1 MPYVDTQHLS
11 FADVVDLMEP
21 PQDRI
26 VSPYHVTDLLR
37 ASDANIGVSEFKQP
51 KDGNEMVGLM
61 DMGRAWEVIVRPFI
75 DRWAVE
81 RGFYLPSW
89 SVPMTLPDGI
99 IANLDGILH
108 GPEPSQLHVIE
119 SKARFAKPHDP
130 STRRSWMG
138 QVMTYCRIVGTY
150 KALMPILYLPS
161 RPPSIFFKL
170 HSLLF
175 TEMELAQN
183 WNRVQIARS
192 MAREQER
199 KEQEKGN
206 G

>member
-37 ASDANIGVSEFKQP
+37 FSDSSIGAEEYKA
-51 KDGNEMVGLM
+51 KDGTVMEGLM

-75 DRWAVE
+75 DKWAVE
-81 RGFYLPSW
+81 NGFYPPSW
-89 SVPMTLPDGI
+89 TIPITLPDGI

-108 GPEPSQLHVIE
+108 GPEPSQLHIIE

-130 STRRSWMG
+130 ATKRSWMG
-138 QVMTYCRIVGTY
+138 QMMTYCRIIGTY
-150 KALMPILYLPS
+150 KALMPVLYFPA
-161 RPPSIFFKL
+161 RPPSIFFQL
-170 HSLLF
+170 HSLIF
-175 TEMELAQN
+175 TETELAQN
-183 WNRVQIARS
+183 WNRIQIARS
-192 MAREQER
+192 MVRDREII
-199 KEQEKGN
+199 KSLS
-206 G
+206 